1 MYAEFGISDE
11 IEKLASEVEEEV
23 YNEYK
28 KINNI
33 CEKNSIKVL
42 NAFRYYNVSE
52 MHFNSTSGYGYNDI
66 GRDKIEKVYSQIFK
80 SEDALVRSQI
90 ISGTHAITIAFT
102 FLASKKSIPCFVNC
116 TILSLDLLP

>member
-42 NAFRYYNVSE
+42 NAF
-52 MHFNSTSGYGYNDI
+52 
-66 GRDKIEKVYSQIFK
+66 
-80 SEDALVRSQI
+80 
-90 ISGTHAITIAFT
+90 
-102 FLASKKSIPCFVNC
+102 
-116 TILSLDLLP
+116 